1 MLDAGNALF
10 KSAATSDEQA
20 RKRAEF
26 ILRSMGEL
34 GTSAMAVGSRD
45 LAAGP
50 EFLKKAAARARV
62 QLLSANLADGS
73 GKLLFSASTK
83 LSVGGVRVGLLG
95 ISPLQDADG
104 IRGRPPVQAA
114 LAEARKLRGK
124 VDLLIALAA
133 VPYADALQLS
143 KEAGSA
149 VDFILQSHESRGTG
163 IPQGDGSNYV
173 IPTGERG
180 RQLGRLELDLS
191 GSGRWVD
198 AGQRARNEQLIKVL
212 DAQIAEAHKRF
223 DSGSPEVKQSLSQTM
238 QSFQARRDSLAKESS
253 SFAKGPRS
261 LKLDFLTLG
270 SEYPDDPALKAQ
282 VAVLE
287 PQPSTSEP

>member
-1 MLDAGNALF
+1 LLDAGNALF
-10 KSAATSDEQA
+10 KTSAPGDEQT

-62 QLLSANLADGS
+62 QLLSANLADS
-73 GKLLFSASTK
+73 NGKLLFTAATK
-83 LSVGGVRVGLLG
+83 LTVAGVRVGLFG
-95 ISPLQDADG
+95 ISPVQDADG
-104 IRGRPPVQAA
+104 VRGRPPVQAA

-124 VDLLIALAA
+124 VDLVIALAA

-163 IPQGDGSNYV
+163 IPQGDGRNFV

-212 DAQIAEAHKRF
+212 DVQIAEARKRF

-238 QSFQARRDSLAKESS
+238 QSFQARRDSLAKEGASL
-253 SFAKGPRS
+253 AKAPRS

-270 SEYPDDPALKAQ
+270 SEYPDDQALKAQ

-287 PQPSTSEP
+287 PQPSAGEP

>member
-1 MLDAGNALF
+1 
-10 KSAATSDEQA
+10 
-20 RKRAEF
+20 
-26 ILRSMGEL
+26 MGEL
-34 GTSAMAVGSRD
+34 GTSAMAVGARD
-45 LAAGP
+45 LTAGP

-62 QLLSANLADGS
+62 QLLSANLVDGK
-73 GKLLFSASTK
+73 GKLLFSASAK
-83 LSVGGVRVGLLG
+83 LSVAGVRVGLFG

-104 IRGRPPVQAA
+104 IRSKPPVQAA
-114 LAEARKLRGK
+114 LAEARRIRGK
-124 VDLLIALAA
+124 VDVVIALAA

-149 VDFILQSHESRGTG
+149 IDFILQSHESRGTG

-198 AGQRARNEQLIKVL
+198 AGQRARNEQLISML
-212 DAQIAEAHKRF
+212 DSQIAEVRKRL
-223 DSGSPEVKQSLSQTM
+223 DSGNPEVKKSLSQAI
-238 QSFQARRDSLAKESS
+238 QSFQARRDSLAKESLS
-253 SFAKGPRS
+253 LAAGARRT
-261 LKLDFLTLG
+261 LKLEFLTLG
-270 SEYPDDPALKAQ
+270 SEYRDDPALKAQ

-287 PQPSTSEP
+287 PQPTATEP

>member
-1 MLDAGNALF
+1 VLDAGNALF

-124 VDLLIALAA
+124 VDLVIALAA

-163 IPQGDGSNYV
+163 IPQGDGRNFV